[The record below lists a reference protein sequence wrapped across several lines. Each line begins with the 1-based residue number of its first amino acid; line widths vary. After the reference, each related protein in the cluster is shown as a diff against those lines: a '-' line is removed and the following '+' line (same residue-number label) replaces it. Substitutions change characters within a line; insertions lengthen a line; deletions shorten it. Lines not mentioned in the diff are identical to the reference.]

1 MKNLVLCA
9 VALVMMTGCRK
20 YSNTIEAAKLQVPAY
35 TETGKNTLG
44 CLVNGAPW
52 ANFGETLMHSELGT
66 TNADTNKVVSYIQI
80 PYPSTDTALVIS
92 GILSVLKNSKAL
104 RQEYMM
110 MEIPKNSSLK
120 GVHQLTSSDGLFRY
134 TVNIDKIYGSLIR
147 SPFTVT
153 VNKDSVVNGFQ
164 HIVSGRFTGTLYNYT
179 QTDSVRITDG
189 VFDVIT
195 R

>member
-20 YSNTIEAAKLQVPAY
+20 YSNTLEAAKLQVPAY
-35 TETGKNTLG
+35 TETGKNTFG

-52 ANFGETLMHSELGT
+52 ANFGETLMRGELGT
-66 TNADTNKVVSYIQI
+66 TSADTNKVVSYIEI
-80 PYPSTDTALVIS
+80 FYPSTDTTLVIS

-104 RQEYMM
+104 RQEYMAV
-110 MEIPKNSSLK
+110 EIPKNGSLK
-120 GVHQLTSSDGLFRY
+120 GVHQLTSRDGLFHY
-134 TVNIDKIYGSLIR
+134 IVIDKQYGSLIR
-147 SPFTVT
+147 NPFTVT
-153 VNKDSVVNGFQ
+153 VNKDSIVNGFR
-164 HIVSGRFTGTLYNYT
+164 HIVSGRFNGTLYNYT

-189 VFDVIT
+189 VFDIIT